1 VKFLIAVYDTRSVS
15 ASVEEMAAITAL
27 NDELRTNNQ
36 LIMAVGLAHPSS
48 GIVIDGRVGLT
59 HARPSRDSDSVGSVP
74 DNSGGEA
81 EEFMS
86 GFWILEVSSPHEG
99 RELARRA
106 ATACSR
112 RVELREIFD

>member
-1 VKFLIAVYDTRSVS
+1 
-15 ASVEEMAAITAL
+15 MAAITAL

-36 LIMAVGLAHPSS
+36 LVMAVGLAHPSS
-48 GIVIDGRVGLT
+48 GIVIDGRVGLA
-59 HARPSRDSDSVGSVP
+59 HARPSRNSDGVGVGGVP